1 MKRIKELVFFGLK
14 LSKDGIAPTEDKVAA
29 LRDAGTPEDKKVL
42 RSFLGLAVFLSTHIP
57 NLATLAEPLW
67 KLTREDVTF
76 AWLKVHEDAFQSIK
90 SNLVTKALAYFNVNW
105 NTEVTVDASQVGLGA
120 LLTQTNPEN
129 LKEKNLVTCK
139 SRILSETECLDR
151 ILDIL
156 KLRKRV

>member
-1 MKRIKELVFFGLK
+1 M
-14 LSKDGIAPTEDKVAA
+14 
-29 LRDAGTPEDKKVL
+29 
-42 RSFLGLAVFLSTHIP
+42 FLSTHIP

-76 AWLKVHEDAFQSIK
+76 VWLKVHEDAFQSIK

-105 NTEVTVDASQVGLGA
+105 NTEVTVDASPVGLGA

-139 SRILSETECLDR
+139 SRILSETECRYSQIEKKCLAC
-151 ILDIL
+151 
-156 KLRKRV
+156 V